1 MRVDPEEPLLPRSFI
16 GRDREL
22 GELLVGLQ
30 DAIEGRGGLFL
41 IVGESGIGKTALADR
56 LASYATERGVLVLW
70 SRCWEGPGAPP
81 LWPWA
86 QIIRALAS
94 EYDDEG
100 LRSLVATGATE
111 IVHLAPDL
119 AARLGEPQ
127 DRSRAIDSDAARFYV
142 FEVVAKFLKNA
153 ASARP
158 VVLVLD
164 DLFASD
170 RASILLLQ
178 FLVGEIRTS
187 PMLVVVTDRAVGQVQ
202 ASETVEALADLVRE
216 GQVLRLQGLERDEV
230 RRLVKDAS
238 GIVPWDGKVAAIHEA
253 TDGNPLFVR
262 EVTRLVATEDQLD
275 RPGQLS
281 ISIPQSVRAVIRRRI
296 SPLSADAVRVL
307 AAAAVVGRAFD
318 IKVLGPASELPD
330 DRVIASLS
338 EAMALGV
345 LGEASDAVG
354 AYRFSHPLIQE
365 VIYDELPIPARIQLH
380 RLVGEA
386 IERLHGPDSPFH
398 LAELAHHFAKVA
410 PVGEGARARD
420 YARKAGDKAM
430 EAWAYEEAVAEY
442 RQALAA
448 MEFVGPDD
456 ELRCELL
463 LCLGDAQ
470 ARSGDYQEAKASYL
484 SAVTIARQRG
494 DAEQFALAALG
505 FGQPQVEAGVVDRQ
519 LVLLLQEALDTLR
532 PGDGPLRTRVLS
544 RLSLELTFSE
554 QTELRESLSRDAL
567 EMARRVGDVVS
578 LTSALRARWMAVW
591 GPDGLDERSALADEI
606 LGLAVRTG
614 DPESELVGRA
624 RRIGCLIES
633 GDIRA
638 AEADIAVHAE
648 LANEVRMPYH
658 RWTTASMVAMRTLL
672 QGSLSAAEELVA
684 AAPDLLPGRRDA
696 QYANLSQLT
705 LIRWDQG
712 RLDDM
717 RAGWQEIVDAFPQAS
732 FSRGWLSLA
741 AAERGREDDAQR
753 WLSSLVDAVH
763 NVPKNGIWL
772 PALAVASLA
781 AVRLGDAE
789 AAASVQPLLL
799 PYAEQVIVA
808 TVPHPVVCFGAASLY
823 LALLDAMMSRWE
835 EADAHFAAAIRTNT
849 SLGARSL
856 LARTQFEYARMLTLW
871 GRSRDRR
878 RAFGLL
884 ESAETTARALGITAV
899 LDGIGRLR
907 ELEAGTAVAAS
918 NRRAAFRREGEYWTV
933 IYEGSLVRIRD
944 SKGLRYLA
952 TLLANPGREFH
963 VIDLEGQGQAEASG
977 TTGSTGPWSG
987 SGELE
992 TRSGLGDAGAMLDA
1006 TAKAAYKAR
1015 LDDLQA
1021 ELSEAEGFHDLAR
1034 AERAKEEI
1042 DFLTRELAR
1051 AVGLGG
1057 RDRRA
1062 ASHAERARL
1071 NVTRAIRA
1079 AMGNLS
1085 QANPALGQHL
1095 SSTIR
1100 TGRYCS
1106 YTPDPRAEIAW
1117 ES

>member
-1 MRVDPEEPLLPRSFI
+1 VRVDPEEPLLPRSFI

-899 LDGIGRLR
+899 LDGIERLR